1 MKPIP
6 QIDPIEHTHRSF
18 PLTDYN
24 FHANAE
30 TQTSSSATLSAAKSP
45 AFHKISGEFFGA
57 EAIRNHIV
65 ELFLFVLI
73 AGLSAWPII
82 SMIVALIRL
91 VRNY

>member
-1 MKPIP
+1 MKPTP
-6 QIDPIEHTHRSF
+6 QIDPIEHAHRSF

-24 FHANAE
+24 FHASAE
-30 TQTSSSATLSAAKSP
+30 TQTSSSAVLSAPKSP
-45 AFHKISGEFFGA
+45 AFHKLSGEFFGA

-65 ELFLFVLI
+65 ELLLFVLI

-82 SMIVALIRL
+82 SMIAALIRL